1 MRPGI
6 RVIAQGMGIGL
17 IALFKRLII
26 YCGSGLRVVFRSK
39 LESIVFGCH
48 RAMWFRIVQY
58 ATGLVVVLEEEQ
70 LHHWCLFHR

>member
-1 MRPGI
+1 MRLGI

-39 LESIVFGCH
+39 LESMCV
-48 RAMWFRIVQY
+48 W
-58 ATGLVVVLEEEQ
+58 LSSNNVV
-70 LHHWCLFHR
+70 